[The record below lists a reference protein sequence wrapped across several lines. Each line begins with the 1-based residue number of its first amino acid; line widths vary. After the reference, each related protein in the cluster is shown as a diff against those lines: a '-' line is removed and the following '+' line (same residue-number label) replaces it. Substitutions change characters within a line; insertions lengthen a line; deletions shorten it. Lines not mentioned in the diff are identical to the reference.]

1 MKKMMMAAL
10 FAAIATAAF
19 GWLPENCMI
28 RDRLCGED
36 ASDRLCGKF
45 DISCTERLFD
55 IMRTNTAEI
64 VRIENA
70 LYPAP
75 KYDRIMPM
83 EGETK
88 HLRKGLDAA
97 FAQLFDDFRSF
108 IWLQRQY
115 KRHLERLSD
124 NTVSN
129 GIERRDWTWEEIR
142 LGETR
147 GLTERYSIFV
157 GEITTS
163 LGQPARRIN
172 AVDVDKYMSDVRIPS
187 CPYVLLRNSTM
198 CCCLFRWHQCRS
210 TSPGA
215 SCCLRFHHWRKAR
228 HTQPCRKL
236 RLRTFLCMMPCDWLW
251 IVQRPDITSEARTA
265 SWLSF
270 RRAWFAKMAESFMCC
285 SPANGQGRKRAANA
299 RKMSTQQTKGTET
312 MKPFARM
319 ILVSFLALANVPVR

>member
-1 MKKMMMAAL
+1 MKKIMMAVG

-75 KYDRIMPM
+75 KYDGIMPM

-108 IWLQRQY
+108 IRLQRQY

-129 GIERRDWTWEEIR
+129 GIERRDLTWEEIR

-163 LGQPARRIN
+163 LGQPARRLNDAI
-172 AVDVDKYMSDVRIPS
+172 DVDKYMSDVRIPKLS
-187 CPYVLLRNSTM
+187 IRPPAKLDDVLLFLQMASVPLDFSGRIV
-198 CCCLFRWHQCRS
+198 LFAL
-210 TSPGA
+210 SPLEEGQTYPT
-215 SCCLRFHHWRKAR
+215 RKS
-228 HTQPCRKL
+228 
-236 RLRTFLCMMPCDWLW
+236 RLRTFHCMMPCDWLW

-270 RRAWFAKMAESFMCC
+270 RRAWFAKLVDPFKWC
-285 SPANGQGRKRAANA
+285 SPANGQGRKIAANT
-299 RKMSTQQTKGTET
+299 RKMPTQQTKGATHEPICT
-312 MKPFARM
+312 NQ
-319 ILVSFLALANVPVR
+319 LVLRSSA

>member
-1 MKKMMMAAL
+1 MKKMMMAVG
-10 FAAIATAAF
+10 FAAIAVAAF

-36 ASDRLCGKF
+36 ASGRLCGKF

-75 KYDRIMPM
+75 KYDGIMPM

-97 FAQLFDDFRSF
+97 FAQLFDAFRSF

-129 GIERRDWTWEEIR
+129 GIERRDLTWEELR

-147 GLTERYSIFV
+147 GLTERYSMVV

-163 LGQPARRIN
+163 FGHPARKIN
-172 AVDVDKYMSDVRIPS
+172 AIDVDKYMNNVRIPKLS
-187 CPYVLLRNSTM
+187 IRPPAKLDDVLLSLQMGSVPLDFSGRIVLFALSPLEEGQTYPTM
-198 CCCLFRWHQCRS
+198 PEIEATDISLHDALQLVVDC
-210 TSPGA
+210 A
-215 SCCLRFHHWRKAR
+215 KAR
-228 HTQPCRKL
+228 YYIRGEDGVVVVVPKGSVCKDGGVVHVLQPGEW
-236 RLRTFLCMMPCDWLW
+236 P
-251 IVQRPDITSEARTA
+251 
-265 SWLSF
+265 
-270 RRAWFAKMAESFMCC
+270 RAEESGERAK
-285 SPANGQGRKRAANA
+285 
-299 RKMSTQQTKGTET
+299 
-312 MKPFARM
+312 
-319 ILVSFLALANVPVR
+319 NVDTTNERN

>member
-1 MKKMMMAAL
+1 MKKMMMAAV
-10 FAAIATAAF
+10 FAAIAAAAF

-36 ASDRLCGKF
+36 ASGRLCGKF
-45 DISCTERLFD
+45 DISCTEQLFD

-108 IWLQRQY
+108 IRLQRQY
-115 KRHLERLSD
+115 KLHLERLSD

-129 GIERRDWTWEEIR
+129 VIERRDLTWEELR

-147 GLTERYSIFV
+147 GLTDRYSIFV
-157 GEITTS
+157 GEISTS

-172 AVDVDKYMSDVRIPS
+172 AIDVDKYMSDVRIPKLS
-187 CPYVLLRNSTM
+187 IRPPAKLDDALLYLQMSSAPLDFSGRIVLFALSPLEDGQTYPDIPELEATDISLHDALRLVLD
-198 CCCLFRWHQCRS
+198 C
-210 TSPGA
+210 A
-215 SCCLRFHHWRKAR
+215 KAR
-228 HTQPCRKL
+228 YY
-236 RLRTFLCMMPCDWLW
+236 
-251 IVQRPDITSEARTA
+251 I
-265 SWLSF
+265 
-270 RRAWFAKMAESFMCC
+270 RAEDGVVVVVPNGRVCEDGGVVHVLQHGEWPRAEERGERAK
-285 SPANGQGRKRAANA
+285 NA
-299 RKMSTQQTKGTET
+299 DTINERSN
-312 MKPFARM
+312 P
-319 ILVSFLALANVPVR
+319 